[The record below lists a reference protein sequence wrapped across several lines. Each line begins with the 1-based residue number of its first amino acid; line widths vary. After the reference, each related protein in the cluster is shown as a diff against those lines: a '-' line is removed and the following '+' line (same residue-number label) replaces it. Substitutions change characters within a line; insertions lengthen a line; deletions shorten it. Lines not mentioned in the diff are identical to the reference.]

1 MLPSLS
7 VMVPNYNHAKYL
19 PTCLKAILA
28 QSLRPLEIIVLDD
41 ASTDNS
47 LEVIRHFVAEHPIIR
62 LVQNEKNLG
71 VMPNLNKGVELSRGE
86 YVYIASADDEVVPG
100 LFEKSM
106 RLLVEHPEA
115 AYCCAMAEWRE
126 TFSTLTWQMG
136 TKMPNKECYLAPE
149 ELVKLGRQGRLALIS
164 SSGVQR
170 RDFLRAAGNFPP
182 QLRWHADWFAFYV
195 TGLRH
200 GVCFIPEVLSVAN
213 LLPTSF
219 YQSGSKRLQHQEVLR
234 QLLEMLH
241 SPAYTDVLPRIRESG
256 VLSLFEWPIFRQI
269 LARRE
274 YRHLINA
281 TFLRQ
286 AVRRSAELRAKKL
299 LPQWF
304 ARWLLNRFY
313 RKKSSDTISLA
324 SPENISSR

>member
-1 MLPSLS
+1 MPPLPSLS
-7 VMVPNYNHAKYL
+7 VVVPNYNHAKYL
-19 PTCLKAILA
+19 EVSLSAILR
-28 QSLRPLEIIVLDD
+28 QSIQPLEIIVLDD

-47 LEVIRHFVAEHPIIR
+47 LEVIRRFAAQNPIIR

-100 LFEKSM
+100 LFEKSL
-106 RLLVEHPEA
+106 RLLAQHPEA

-126 TFSTLTWQMG
+126 TFSSLVWQMG
-136 TKMPNKECYLAPE
+136 TKMPNRPGYLSPDA
-149 ELVKLGRQGRLALIS
+149 LVQLGRKGKLCLVS

-200 GVCFIPEVLSVAN
+200 GVCFIPEVLSLAN
-213 LLPTSF
+213 LLPSSF
-219 YQSGSKRLQHQEVLR
+219 YQSGSKRLQHQEVLHH
-234 QLLEMLH
+234 LLEMLH
-241 SPAYTDVLPRIRESG
+241 SPAYADVLPRIRASG
-256 VLSLFEWPIFRQI
+256 VLSLFELPLLRQI

-286 AVRRSAELRAKKL
+286 ALRRAAELRAKKI
-299 LPQWF
+299 LPVWL

-313 RKKSSDTISLA
+313 RR
-324 SPENISSR
+324 P

>member
-1 MLPSLS
+1 MASLPTLS
-7 VMVPNYNHAKYL
+7 VVVPNYNHAKYL
-19 PTCLKAILA
+19 EVSLPAILR
-28 QSLRPLEIIVLDD
+28 QSVQPLEIIVLDD

-47 LEVIRHFVAEHPIIR
+47 LEVIRRFVAQNPIIR

-100 LFEKSM
+100 LFEKSL
-106 RLLVEHPEA
+106 RLLAQHPQA

-126 TFSTLTWQMG
+126 TFSSLVWQMG
-136 TKMPNKECYLAPE
+136 TNMPQQPGYLPPDD
-149 ELVKLGRQGRLALIS
+149 LVQLGRKGKLCLVS

-170 RDFLRAAGNFPP
+170 RDFLLAAGSFPP
-182 QLRWHADWFAFYV
+182 PLRWHADWFAFYV

-200 GVCFIPEVLSVAN
+200 GVCFIPEVLSLAN
-213 LLPTSF
+213 LLPSSF
-219 YQSGSKRLQHQEVLR
+219 YQSGSRRLEHRQVLVN
-234 QLLEMLH
+234 LLEMLH
-241 SPAYTDVLPRIRESG
+241 SPAYADVLPRIRTSG
-256 VLSLFEWPIFRQI
+256 VLSLFEWPILRLL

-286 AVRRSAELRAKKL
+286 ALRRSAELRAKKL
-299 LPQWF
+299 LPKWL

-313 RKKSSDTISLA
+313 RAPTA
-324 SPENISSR
+324 